1 MRARPARISPQWR
14 GRLLGGVALAAVGF
28 GAAALFDFGPRPV
41 PYALWS
47 LIALATAWLV
57 LDSANVPLTS
67 WRSGLPPPSDRV
79 DQASSDLRILTG
91 HRQASQPSEALRE
104 RLVALARA
112 RDPDLAEA
120 LRLELDPVR
129 RLSPADVDRI
139 LTRIE
144 EIRD

>member
-1 MRARPARISPQWR
+1 MTRRWR

-28 GAAALFDFGPRPV
+28 GAALLLDFDPRPV

-57 LDSANVPLTS
+57 IDTANVPQTT
-67 WRSGLPPPSDRV
+67 WRSGLPRPPDRV
-79 DQASSDLRILTG
+79 DQASSDLRILTS
-91 HRQASQPSEALRE
+91 HRQASQPSEALRD
-104 RLVALARA
+104 RLVGLARA